1 MGILCPSVAY
11 MYRVCRE
18 FFVIKLLW
26 RAVGSIPTP
35 AIGVGRDERAAG
47 DEVVRGTSH
56 GIETDRFDQDRLGT
70 NAGQPP
76 QQKNTHRVVAN

>member
-1 MGILCPSVAY
+1 MGILCPSVA
-11 MYRVCRE
+11 YRVCRE

-47 DEVVRGTSH
+47 DEVVRGMGQHREAAAVQRACCGALLTRSTS
-56 GIETDRFDQDRLGT
+56 
-70 NAGQPP
+70 AKP
-76 QQKNTHRVVAN
+76 